1 MLGSAPVEP
10 CSQPIFSFGLRSIA
24 PGPDTSFAVL
34 HRALFDHSIVAP
46 ESPAQPEPVLVGQPE
61 PYIFYLALGF
71 FISVFR
77 FSSEAAD
84 CSGLAPGFYPECP
97 RRSSATLQTAAFTA
111 RIPP

>member
-1 MLGSAPVEP
+1 MLLAKPLVETTWA
-10 CSQPIFSFGLRSIA
+10 GLTGTISY
-24 PGPDTSFAVL
+24 
-34 HRALFDHSIVAP
+34 DHSIVAP